1 MVLAAVGIAPVLP
14 SGGLV
19 AIDFETVLVVLF
31 AFPTLLVL
39 RQSLGDDGA
48 VNQLETTIM
57 LALVL
62 YLPAAHG

>member
-19 AIDFETVLVVLF
+19 AIDFETVLVVL
-31 AFPTLLVL
+31 

-62 YLPAAHG
+62 YLLAAHG

>member
-14 SGGLV
+14 VAGLV